1 MLINP
6 LSALQVIAVRY
17 IGSRPAVDDERALDA
32 YAASGVYGSAGV
44 PFAVVEPAFPEEQRE
59 EDDAAN
65 VGRLCGAIAEAV
77 ATARLADQ
85 AVLLTG
91 GNCAH
96 APGVLGGLQDA
107 HGPAARIGLV
117 WFDAHGDFNTP
128 HTTLTGSLGGMPVAV
143 CAGLGLPQWRER
155 AHLAAPLPTDR
166 IVLVGPRNLDP
177 EEERLI
183 RSTDVVLAAPAR
195 GFPGGPIAIAP
206 VRTNGQRPACSGSA
220 AAVSQHGTTMT
231 PRAVTVAGHG
241 PAGASDLDMAAGFP
255 GADLPQAVARLAD
268 RCDLLYLHIDADILD
283 RAYVPNHRTGEPN
296 GPDMAQVQAAIDTVM
311 VTGKVAALALVS
323 VYGAGEGSATS
334 VASGIA
340 LLQAGL
346 TSWQRY
352 GLPGAGP
359 EAPFE
364 FLDPGPLA
372 DGDLE
377 LVLEERLPA
386 NPVRRHVPVYKF
398 KIVPAGQDE
407 TLGHIDLRVG
417 NPFSLVLYGGHIGY
431 SIEPEHRGHHYAARA
446 CRLLMPLARRHG
458 LHALWITCNP
468 ENTASRRTCELAG
481 AEFVE
486 IVDLPP
492 ESDMYQIGERRKCR
506 YRLEL

>member
-1 MLINP
+1 VPTTP

-32 YAASGVYGSAGV
+32 YAASGVYGAADV
-44 PFAVVEPAFPEEQRE
+44 PFAVVEPAWPADERGP
-59 EDDAAN
+59 DDAAD
-65 VGRLCGAIAEAV
+65 VGRLCGAIADAV
-77 ATARLADQ
+77 AAARRAGR
-85 AVLLTG
+85 AVVLTG

-128 HTTLTGSLGGMPVAV
+128 HTTLSGSLGGMPAAV

-155 AHLAAPLPTDR
+155 AHMAAPLPTDR

-177 EEERLI
+177 EEARLI
-183 RSTDVVLAAPAR
+183 RSTDVTIAAPAR
-195 GFPGGPIAIAP
+195 
-206 VRTNGQRPACSGSA
+206 
-220 AAVSQHGTTMT
+220 
-231 PRAVTVAGHG
+231 
-241 PAGASDLDMAAGFP
+241 GFP
-255 GADLPQAVARLAD
+255 GADLPQAVASLAE

-283 RAYVPNHRTGEPN
+283 RAYVPNHRTGEPA
-296 GPDMAQVQAAIDTVM
+296 GPDMAQVQAAMDTVLA
-311 VTGKVAALALVS
+311 TGKVAALALVS
-323 VYGAGEGSATS
+323 VYGAGQGSAVS

-346 TSWQRY
+346 ASWRRY
-352 GLPGAGP
+352 GLPGAGA
-359 EAPFE
+359 ESPFE
-364 FLDPGPLA
+364 FLDPGRLV

-377 LVLEERLPA
+377 LVLDETRPA
-386 NPVRRHVPVYKF
+386 DPVRGYVPGYVF
-398 KIVPAGQDE
+398 KMVPGGGGACA
-407 TLGHIDLRVG
+407 GHISLRIG
-417 NPFSLVLYGGHIGY
+417 NPFPLVLYGGHIGY
-431 SIEPEHRGHHYAARA
+431 GVEEEYRGRHYAARA
-446 CRLLMPLARRHG
+446 CRLLMDLARHHG
-458 LHALWITCNP
+458 LRALWITCTP

-492 ESDMYQIGERRKCR
+492 DSDMYRRGERRKCR
-506 YRLEL
+506 YRLDLG